1 MTDEPT
7 DDEIRRLNQLGGELA
22 DELLALLRPATDEYS
37 ATLSAL
43 QLVVGRTVLEPA
55 ELLDVFHNLVR
66 HSFPQCSIVVA
77 VPAEGEDNAPPET
90 TKH

>member
-1 MTDEPT
+1 MTDESE
-7 DDEIRRLNQLGGELA
+7 DDGIRRLNQRGGELA
-22 DELLALLRPATDEYS
+22 DELLGVLRPATGEYT

-55 ELLDVFHNLVR
+55 ELLDVFDKLLR
-66 HSFPQCSIVVA
+66 HAFPQCNIVVA
-77 VPAEGEDNAPPET
+77 VPAGDEPSD

>member
-1 MTDEPT
+1 MTDEMT
-7 DDEIRRLNQLGGELA
+7 DDEIRRLNQRGGELA
-22 DELLALLRPATDEYS
+22 DELLGVLRPATDEYS

-55 ELLDVFHNLVR
+55 ELLDVFDNLVK
-66 HSFPQCSIVVA
+66 HAFPQCSIVVA
-77 VPAEGEDNAPPET
+77 VPAGDEPPD